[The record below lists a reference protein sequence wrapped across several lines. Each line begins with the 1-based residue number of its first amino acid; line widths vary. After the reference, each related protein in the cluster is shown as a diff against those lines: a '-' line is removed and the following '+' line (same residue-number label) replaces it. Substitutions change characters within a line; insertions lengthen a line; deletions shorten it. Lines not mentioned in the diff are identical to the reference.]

1 MTTTAKDGSFHL
13 FLLLDEFAPAVV
25 LDEEDK
31 QKQTCGKRGNSSC
44 KQPFPETSSY
54 LILYAERDEITVEN
68 EGAMH
73 PAEFVGDGE
82 NCQQE
87 EDGEGILNYISDQI
101 DRLIH

>member
-1 MTTTAKDGSFHL
+1 MTTTAKDGSFYFL
-13 FLLLDEFAPAVV
+13 LLLDEFAPTVI

-31 QKQTCGKRGNSSC
+31 QKQTYDKRGDASC
-44 KQPFPETSSY
+44 KQPFSETSSY

-73 PAEFVGDGE
+73 PAELVGDGE
-82 NCQQE
+82 DCQQE
-87 EDGEGILNYISDQI
+87 EDCEGILHNISDQI